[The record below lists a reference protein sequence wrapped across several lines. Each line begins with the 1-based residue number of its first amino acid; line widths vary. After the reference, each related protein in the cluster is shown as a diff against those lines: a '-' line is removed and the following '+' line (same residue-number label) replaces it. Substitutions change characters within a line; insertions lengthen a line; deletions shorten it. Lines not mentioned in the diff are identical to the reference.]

1 MKALW
6 IGLAVLGGLC
16 LLCAGGGY
24 WLFSRGKSLYD
35 EGVVFAGSSFRTVAH
50 DWNYEEF
57 RALAAPGT
65 QRPDREFFDDA
76 RRNLGPLKSASP
88 GHVTAFKIRALDG
101 DNAAFL
107 DWTTDATF
115 EMGEGQATLTVVGRG
130 GTWKIY
136 AFNVESPRLAHQAD
150 GSAQNDE
157 PEIRR

>member
-1 MKALW
+1 MRTLW

-24 WLFSRGKSLYD
+24 WLFSRGKSVYD
-35 EGVVFAGSSFRTVAH
+35 DGLAFANRSFRTLAH
-50 DWNYEEF
+50 SWSYDEF
-57 RALAAPGT
+57 RALADPSV
-65 QRPDREFFDDA
+65 QDPDRAFFDDA
-76 RRNLGPLKSASP
+76 RRKLGPMISMTP
-88 GHVTAFKIRALDG
+88 GRVTAFKIRALNG

-107 DWTTDATF
+107 DWTTDAQF
-115 EMGEGQATLTVVGRG
+115 ELGEGKATLTAVGRN